1 MDRIV
6 KGIWIPIEIWQNRSL
21 SWNEKILLMEIDS
34 FTAKD
39 RECYISNEYIAEL
52 LGISVSWASK
62 CLSHLLEL
70 GLVRVVKFD
79 GRKRYVESTIQFKA
93 DLNESSM
100 QDGTKVQHTNN
111 NEYINNN
118 SLYKKGSSRFQKPT
132 IEEIRQ
138 YCLGKGY
145 NVDAEQFFNF
155 YESKGWLVGKSP
167 MKNWRAAVST
177 WNKREKEIPRRK
189 RESRKESAFEH
200 NLKVMD
206 QMFGTDMHSQAYGK
220 KEVYDE
226 QRDDNNQ

>member
-1 MDRIV
+1 MERIV

-52 LGISVSWASK
+52 LGVSVSWASK

-100 QDGTKVQHTNN
+100 QDGIKVPHTDN
-111 NEYINNN
+111 NEYININNN

-138 YCLGKGY
+138 YCLEKGY

-167 MKNWRAAVST
+167 MKNWRAAVCT
-177 WNKREKEIPRRK
+177 WNKREKEIPQRK
-189 RESRKESAFEH
+189 RESRKESTFEH

-206 QMFGTDMHSQAYGK
+206 QMFGTDLHSQAYGK

-226 QRDDNNQ
+226 Q

>member
-52 LGISVSWASK
+52 LGVSVSWASK

-93 DLNESSM
+93 ELNESSM
-100 QDGTKVQHTNN
+100 QDGTKVPYTNN
-111 NEYINNN
+111 NEYINNNN

-132 IEEIRQ
+132 IEEIRE
-138 YCLGKGY
+138 YCLEEGY
-145 NVDAEQFFNF
+145 NVDAEQFFDF

-167 MKNWRAAVST
+167 MKDWKAAVRT
-177 WNKREKEIPRRK
+177 WVKRRPETTRTTFSPRQK
-189 RESRKESAFEH
+189 KSVFEQ
-200 NLKVMD
+200 NLEVMD
-206 QMFGTDMHSQAYGK
+206 QMFGTDMHSKAYGK
-220 KEVYDE
+220 KEDYDE
-226 QRDDNNQ
+226 Q

>member
-1 MDRIV
+1 MERIV

-138 YCLGKGY
+138 YCLEKGY
-145 NVDAEQFFNF
+145 NVDTEQFFNF
-155 YESKGWLVGKSP
+155 YESKGWVVGKSP

-177 WNKREKEIPRRK
+177 WNKREKEIPQRK

-206 QMFGTDMHSQAYGK
+206 QMFGTDLHSQAYGK

-226 QRDDNNQ
+226 Q

>member
-1 MDRIV
+1 MERIV

-52 LGISVSWASK
+52 LGVSVSWASK

-138 YCLGKGY
+138 YCLEKGY

-155 YESKGWLVGKSP
+155 YESKGWVVGKSP

-177 WNKREKEIPRRK
+177 WNKREKEIPQRK

-206 QMFGTDMHSQAYGK
+206 QMFGTVLHSQAYGK

-226 QRDDNNQ
+226 Q

>member
-1 MDRIV
+1 MERIV

-52 LGISVSWASK
+52 LGVSVSWASK

-100 QDGTKVQHTNN
+100 QDGIKVQHTDN
-111 NEYINNN
+111 NEYININNN

-138 YCLGKGY
+138 YCQEKEI

-155 YESKGWLVGKSP
+155 YESKGWVVGKAP
-167 MKNWRAAVST
+167 MKNWRAAVCT
-177 WNKREKEIPRRK
+177 WAKREKKFPQKK
-189 RESRKESAFEH
+189 RENCKESVLEH

-226 QRDDNNQ
+226 Q

>member
-52 LGISVSWASK
+52 LGVSVSWASK

-100 QDGTKVQHTNN
+100 QDGTKVQYTNN
-111 NEYINNN
+111 NEYINNNN

-138 YCLGKGY
+138 YCLEKGY

-155 YESKGWLVGKSP
+155 YESKGWVVGKSP

-177 WNKREKEIPRRK
+177 WNKREKEIPHRK

-206 QMFGTDMHSQAYGK
+206 QMFGTNLHAQAYGK
-220 KEVYDE
+220 KGG
-226 QRDDNNQ
+226 Q

>member
-1 MDRIV
+1 MERIV

-100 QDGTKVQHTNN
+100 QDGTKVPYTNN
-111 NEYINNN
+111 NEYINNNN

-138 YCLGKGY
+138 YCLEKGY

-155 YESKGWLVGKSP
+155 YESKGWVVGKSP

-177 WNKREKEIPRRK
+177 WNKREKEIPQRK

-206 QMFGTDMHSQAYGK
+206 QMFGTDLHSQAYGK

-226 QRDDNNQ
+226 Q

>member
-138 YCLGKGY
+138 YCLEKGY

-155 YESKGWLVGKSP
+155 YESKGWVVGKSP

-226 QRDDNNQ
+226 Q

>member
-52 LGISVSWASK
+52 LGVSVSWASK

-70 GLVRVVKFD
+70 GFVRVVKFD

-100 QDGTKVQHTNN
+100 QDGTKVQHTDN
-111 NEYINNN
+111 NEYININNN

-138 YCLGKGY
+138 YCLEKGY

-155 YESKGWLVGKSP
+155 YESKGWVVGKSP

-177 WNKREKEIPRRK
+177 WNKREKEVPRRK
-189 RESRKESAFEH
+189 RESQKESAFEH

-206 QMFGTDMHSQAYGK
+206 QMFGTDLHSQAYGK

-226 QRDDNNQ
+226 Q

>member
-52 LGISVSWASK
+52 LGVSVSWASK

-100 QDGTKVQHTNN
+100 QDGIKVPHTDN
-111 NEYINNN
+111 NEYININNN

-138 YCLGKGY
+138 YCLEKGY

-155 YESKGWLVGKSP
+155 YESKGWVVGKSP

-177 WNKREKEIPRRK
+177 WNKREKEVPQRK
-189 RESRKESAFEH
+189 RESRKESVFEH

-206 QMFGTDMHSQAYGK
+206 QMFGTNLHQQSYGQ
-220 KEVYDE
+220 KEDVYDE
-226 QRDDNNQ
+226 Q

>member
-52 LGISVSWASK
+52 LGVSVSWASK

-70 GLVRVVKFD
+70 GFVRVVKFD

-100 QDGTKVQHTNN
+100 QDGTKVQYTNN
-111 NEYINNN
+111 NEYINNNN

-138 YCLGKGY
+138 YCLEKGY

-177 WNKREKEIPRRK
+177 WNKREKEIPQRK

-206 QMFGTDMHSQAYGK
+206 QMFGTDLHSQAYGK

-226 QRDDNNQ
+226 Q

>member
-1 MDRIV
+1 MERIV

-52 LGISVSWASK
+52 LGVSVSWASK

-100 QDGTKVQHTNN
+100 QDGTFVPHTDN
-111 NEYINNN
+111 NEYININNN

-138 YCLGKGY
+138 YCLEKGY

-155 YESKGWLVGKSP
+155 YESKGWVVGKSP
-167 MKNWRAAVST
+167 MKNWRAAVCT
-177 WNKREKEIPRRK
+177 WNKREKEVPRRK

-206 QMFGTDMHSQAYGK
+206 QMFGTNLHQQAYGQK
-220 KEVYDE
+220 EEVYDE
-226 QRDDNNQ
+226 Q

>member
-52 LGISVSWASK
+52 LGVSVSWASK

-100 QDGTKVQHTNN
+100 QDGTKVPYTNN
-111 NEYINNN
+111 NEYINNNN

-138 YCLGKGY
+138 YCQEEGY

-177 WNKREKEIPRRK
+177 WNKREKEIPQRK

-226 QRDDNNQ
+226 Q

>member
-52 LGISVSWASK
+52 LGVSVSWASK

-100 QDGTKVQHTNN
+100 QDGTKVQYTNN

-118 SLYKKGSSRFQKPT
+118 NSLYKKGSCRFQKPT

-138 YCLGKGY
+138 YCLEKGY

-155 YESKGWLVGKSP
+155 YESKGWVVGKSP

-177 WNKREKEIPRRK
+177 WSKREKEIPQRK
-189 RESRKESAFEH
+189 RETRSDSVLEH

-206 QMFGTDMHSQAYGK
+206 QMFGSDMHSQAYGK
-220 KEVYDE
+220 KEAYDE
-226 QRDDNNQ
+226 Q

>member
-100 QDGTKVQHTNN
+100 QDGTKVPYTNN
-111 NEYINNN
+111 NEYINNNN

-138 YCLGKGY
+138 YCLEKGY

-155 YESKGWLVGKSP
+155 YESKGWVVGKSP

-177 WNKREKEIPRRK
+177 WNKREKEIPQRK
-189 RESRKESAFEH
+189 REPRKESAFEH

-226 QRDDNNQ
+226 Q

>member
-52 LGISVSWASK
+52 LGVSVSWASK

-70 GLVRVVKFD
+70 GFVRVVKFD

-93 DLNESSM
+93 DLNVSSM
-100 QDGTKVQHTNN
+100 QDGTKVPHTDN
-111 NEYINNN
+111 NEYININNN
-118 SLYKKGSSRFQKPT
+118 SLYKKGSTRFQKPT

-138 YCLGKGY
+138 YCLEKGY

-167 MKNWRAAVST
+167 MQNWRAAVCT
-177 WNKREKEIPRRK
+177 WIKREKEIPQRK
-189 RESRKESAFEH
+189 RESRKESTFEH

-206 QMFGTDMHSQAYGK
+206 QMFGTDIHSQAYGK

-226 QRDDNNQ
+226 Q

>member
-52 LGISVSWASK
+52 LGVSVSWASK

-70 GLVRVVKFD
+70 GFVRVVKFD

-100 QDGTKVQHTNN
+100 QDGTKVQHTYN

-118 SLYKKGSSRFQKPT
+118 SLCKKGSSRFQKPT

-138 YCLGKGY
+138 YCLEEGY

-226 QRDDNNQ
+226 Q

>member
-52 LGISVSWASK
+52 LGVSVSWASK

-79 GRKRYVESTIQFKA
+79 GRKRYLESTIQFKA

-138 YCLGKGY
+138 YCLEKGY

-155 YESKGWLVGKSP
+155 YESKGWVVGKSP

-177 WNKREKEIPRRK
+177 WNKREKEIPQRK

-220 KEVYDE
+220 KEAYDE
-226 QRDDNNQ
+226 Q

>member
-52 LGISVSWASK
+52 LGVSVSWASK

-100 QDGTKVQHTNN
+100 QDGINVPHTDN
-111 NEYINNN
+111 NEYININNN

-138 YCLGKGY
+138 YCLEKGY

-155 YESKGWLVGKSP
+155 YESKGWVVGKSP
-167 MKNWRAAVST
+167 MKNWRAAVCT
-177 WNKREKEIPRRK
+177 WNKREKEVPRRK

-206 QMFGTDMHSQAYGK
+206 QMFGTNLHQQAYGQK
-220 KEVYDE
+220 EEVYDE
-226 QRDDNNQ
+226 Q

>member
-52 LGISVSWASK
+52 LGVSVSWASK

-70 GLVRVVKFD
+70 GFVRVIKFD

-100 QDGTKVQHTNN
+100 QDGTKVPYTNN
-111 NEYINNN
+111 NEYINNNN

-138 YCLGKGY
+138 YCQER
-145 NVDAEQFFNF
+145 NNSVDPEKFFNV

-167 MKNWRAAVST
+167 MKDWKAAVRT
-177 WNKREKEIPRRK
+177 WEQRQLETTRTTFS
-189 RESRKESAFEH
+189 SRQKKSVFEH

-226 QRDDNNQ
+226 Q

>member
-52 LGISVSWASK
+52 LGVSESWASK

-70 GLVRVVKFD
+70 GFVRVVKFD

-100 QDGTKVQHTNN
+100 QDGTKVQHTDN
-111 NEYINNN
+111 NEYININNN

-138 YCLGKGY
+138 YCLEKGY

-167 MKNWRAAVST
+167 MRNWRAAVYT
-177 WNKREKEIPRRK
+177 WNKREKEIPQRK
-189 RESRKESAFEH
+189 RESRKDSTFEH

-226 QRDDNNQ
+226 Q

>member
-52 LGISVSWASK
+52 LGVSVSWASK

-100 QDGTKVQHTNN
+100 QDGTKVPYTNN
-111 NEYINNN
+111 NEYINNNN

-138 YCLGKGY
+138 YCLEKGY

-155 YESKGWLVGKSP
+155 YESKGWVVGKSP

-177 WNKREKEIPRRK
+177 WNKREKEIPQRK

-226 QRDDNNQ
+226 Q

>member
-52 LGISVSWASK
+52 LGVSVSWASK

-100 QDGTKVQHTNN
+100 QDGTKVQYTNN
-111 NEYINNN
+111 NEYINNNN

-138 YCLGKGY
+138 YCLEKGY

-155 YESKGWLVGKSP
+155 YESKGWVVGKSP

-177 WNKREKEIPRRK
+177 WNKREKEVPQRK
-189 RESRKESAFEH
+189 REFRRESVLEH
-200 NLKVMD
+200 NFKVMD
-206 QMFGTDMHSQAYGK
+206 QMFGTNLHAQAYGK
-220 KEVYDE
+220 KGG
-226 QRDDNNQ
+226 Q

>member
-52 LGISVSWASK
+52 LGVSVSWASK

-100 QDGTKVQHTNN
+100 QDGTKVPYTNN

-118 SLYKKGSSRFQKPT
+118 NSLYKKSSRFQKPT

-138 YCLGKGY
+138 YCLEKGY

-155 YESKGWLVGKSP
+155 YESKGWVVGKSP

-177 WNKREKEIPRRK
+177 WNKREKEIPQRK

-206 QMFGTDMHSQAYGK
+206 QMFGTDLHSQAYGK

-226 QRDDNNQ
+226 Q

>member
-100 QDGTKVQHTNN
+100 QDGIKVPHTDN
-111 NEYINNN
+111 NEYININNN

-138 YCLGKGY
+138 YCLEKGY

-155 YESKGWLVGKSP
+155 YESKGWVVGKSP
-167 MKNWRAAVST
+167 MKNWRAAVCT
-177 WNKREKEIPRRK
+177 WNKREKEIPQRK

-206 QMFGTDMHSQAYGK
+206 QMFGTNLHQQAYGQK
-220 KEVYDE
+220 EEVYDE
-226 QRDDNNQ
+226 Q

>member
-52 LGISVSWASK
+52 LGVSVSWASK

-100 QDGTKVQHTNN
+100 QDGTKVPYTNN
-111 NEYINNN
+111 NEYINNNN

-138 YCLGKGY
+138 YCLEEGY

-155 YESKGWLVGKSP
+155 YESKGWVVGKSP
-167 MKNWRAAVST
+167 MKDWKAAIRT
-177 WNKREKEIPRRK
+177 WEKREKEVPQRK
-189 RESRKESAFEH
+189 RATHKESVFEH

-206 QMFGTDMHSQAYGK
+206 QMFGTNMHEQAYGK

-226 QRDDNNQ
+226 Q

>member
-52 LGISVSWASK
+52 LGVSVSWASK

-138 YCLGKGY
+138 YCLEKGY

-206 QMFGTDMHSQAYGK
+206 QMFGTDLHSQAYGK

-226 QRDDNNQ
+226 Q